1 MSKTLTPNELSEYM
15 RISTATVY
23 TMVREGEIPFFR
35 MRSRIFFD
43 KEIIDEWIKS
53 QQLNVLEK
61 QQRHE

>member
-23 TMVREGEIPFFR
+23 TMVRESEIPFFR